1 MADRRCA
8 LCGESIPPEKRA
20 DSIYCDASHRIE
32 ASRQRRL
39 RQGAPV
45 DGYPDLDAYLARQ
58 RRTKL
63 GGGQ

>member
-1 MADRRCA
+1 MADRCA
-8 LCGESIPPEKRA
+8 LCGRPIPAGKRR
-20 DSIYCDASHRIE
+20 DSIYCDDAHRIE

-39 RQGAPV
+39 RQGKAI

-63 GGGQ
+63 GGGR